1 MNHDIA
7 YLREEVFAQ
16 YRESKKV
23 IDDIS
28 EKMND
33 AYKVINALD
42 TERSTAYEK
51 SNYLKSLIDIMI
63 TTDCDPVMA
72 KLKYNEELSKCEVG
86 TDAAY
91 LGQQSM
97 IGSYNSNIVNQTNSA
112 SNRVAPPSI
121 IKKVMRAFN

>member
-16 YRESKKV
+16 YRESRKV
-23 IDDIS
+23 IDDLS
-28 EKMND
+28 EKMNA

-42 TERSTAYEK
+42 TERGAAFEK

-63 TTDCDPVMA
+63 SEDCDPVMA
-72 KLKYNEELSKCEVG
+72 KLKHSEELAKCEVS
-86 TDAAY
+86 TDVAY
-91 LGQQSM
+91 LGKQSM
-97 IGSYNSNIVNQTNSA
+97 IGSYNSNIVNQTNSMPNRTA
-112 SNRVAPPSI
+112 SPGI